1 MFLSPYAIKH
11 KTWMEGSAMQQRLFP
26 TVLCPGCTIKMT
38 VKSLSATRANARMKI
53 IVYHCPRCDLETA
66 RHMILPDAAA
76 APRL

>member
-1 MFLSPYAIKH
+1 
-11 KTWMEGSAMQQRLFP
+11 
-26 TVLCPGCTIKMT
+26 MT
-38 VKSLSATRANARMKI
+38 VKSVSATRANARMKI